1 MMKRCNKL
9 RGGNA
14 MQRQHVKSGSPW
26 EQKVGYS
33 RAVRSGNWIS
43 VSGTTAVNGNGE
55 IVGVGDMYK
64 QTSYI
69 FQKIRSA
76 LIEVGSS
83 MNDIV
88 RTRMFTTDITRWEE
102 IGKAHREIFSEVM
115 PAATLLEVSKL
126 IHHDLLIEIEVDAF
140 LE

>member
-1 MMKRCNKL
+1 MMKRRNKS
-9 RGGNA
+9 RGGNT
-14 MQRQHVKSGSPW
+14 MQRQHVTSGSPW
-26 EQKVGYS
+26 EEKVGYS

-43 VSGTTAVNGNGE
+43 VSGTTAVDGNGE

-64 QTSYI
+64 QANYV

-83 MNDIV
+83 MNDII

-102 IGKAHREIFSEVM
+102 IGKAHREFFSQVM